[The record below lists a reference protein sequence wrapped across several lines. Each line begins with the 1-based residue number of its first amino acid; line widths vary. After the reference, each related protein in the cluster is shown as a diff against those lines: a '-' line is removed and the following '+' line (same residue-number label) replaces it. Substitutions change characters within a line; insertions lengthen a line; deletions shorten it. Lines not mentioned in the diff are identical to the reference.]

1 MLLEDNPRTGYKSQ
15 AGNAAL
21 CGICFVLLL
30 LLLFLFLLSF
40 HIMNINLCPFA
51 DLRVMEGMVQI

>member
-1 MLLEDNPRTGYKSQ
+1 MLLEDNPRTYNIRARLEMQLFVES
-15 AGNAAL
+15 
-21 CGICFVLLL
+21 VLLL
-30 LLLFLFLLSF
+30 LFLLSF

>member
-1 MLLEDNPRTGYKSQ
+1 MLLEDNPRTYNIRARLEMQLFVES
-15 AGNAAL
+15 
-21 CGICFVLLL
+21 VLLL
-30 LLLFLFLLSF
+30 LLFLLSF